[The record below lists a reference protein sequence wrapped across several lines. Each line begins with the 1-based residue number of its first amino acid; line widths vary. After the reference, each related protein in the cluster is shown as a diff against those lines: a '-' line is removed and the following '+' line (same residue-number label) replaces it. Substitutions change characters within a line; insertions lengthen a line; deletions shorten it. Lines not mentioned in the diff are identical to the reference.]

1 MQIILLERVEKLGK
15 LGDVVTVKPGYARNY
30 LLPMGKALRANKEN
44 LEKFVAEREE
54 REARNSDAKTAA
66 QSKAGSMDGLTV
78 ALVRAASEMGQLF
91 GSVSSRDIADAIV
104 EAGHDLDK
112 RQVNMDKSIKTLG
125 LFPIRVSLH
134 AEVNAIVTV
143 NVARSLEEAETQAR
157 TGEAVV
163 ANEDGKLKEV
173 SQVTLT
179 SNAEDDDD
187 AGDTLNETEEIAP
200 EKADKGDGEQTA
212 S

>member
-1 MQIILLERVEKLGK
+1 
-15 LGDVVTVKPGYARNY
+15 
-30 LLPMGKALRANKEN
+30 
-44 LEKFVAEREE
+44 
-54 REARNSDAKTAA
+54 
-66 QSKAGSMDGLTV
+66 
-78 ALVRAASEMGQLF
+78 
-91 GSVSSRDIADAIV
+91 
-104 EAGHDLDK
+104 
-112 RQVNMDKSIKTLG
+112 MDKSIKTLG

-163 ANEDGKLKEV
+163 ATEDGELKEV
-173 SQVTLT
+173 SQVTLA

-187 AGDTLNETEEIAP
+187 AGDTLHETEEIAP
-200 EKADKGDGEQTA
+200 EKADKGDGEQIA